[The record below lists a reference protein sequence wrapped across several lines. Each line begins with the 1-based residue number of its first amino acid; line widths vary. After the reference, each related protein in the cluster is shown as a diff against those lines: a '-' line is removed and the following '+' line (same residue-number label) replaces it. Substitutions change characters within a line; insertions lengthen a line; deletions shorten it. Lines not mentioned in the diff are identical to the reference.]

1 VITRKKAFLFRFL
14 KIRAIL
20 DGTNIYP
27 LENNKSIVIV
37 TAHNRSTLVITD
49 GFHFTRTFEL
59 QHQHREISYLSVV
72 CTLDDD
78 RLLAGAIVT
87 FLLFLTGLTSGILF
101 IQMLSFFPTLYFLYS
116 YYINRRN
123 FIKVKT
129 SV

>member
-1 VITRKKAFLFRFL
+1 
-14 KIRAIL
+14 
-20 DGTNIYP
+20 
-27 LENNKSIVIV
+27 
-37 TAHNRSTLVITD
+37 HNRSTLVITD
-49 GFHFTRTFEL
+49 GFHFTQTLEL
-59 QHQHREISYLSVV
+59 RHQHREISYLSVV

-101 IQMLSFFPTLYFLYS
+101 IQGLSFFPTLYFLYS
-116 YYINRRN
+116 YYINKRN